1 MESLAECTPT
11 RAPSVSLAV
20 PDRRTMVDSLSSLP
34 RRRRRREDTPTP
46 SPRRFAFSS
55 SSSSSSSQS
64 SSSTSSPTSHASS
77 YYTSQSCPSAEPLC
91 LPDAV
96 VEVIMDYLPAPQALS
111 MIVRS
116 RARDR
121 ASTCSKYALSRLD
134 KMVTG
139 LATAEDA
146 FHHVR
151 RPCKAIEPCLSSA
164 VEAFAMR

>member
-1 MESLAECTPT
+1 
-11 RAPSVSLAV
+11 
-20 PDRRTMVDSLSSLP
+20 
-34 RRRRRREDTPTP
+34 
-46 SPRRFAFSS
+46 
-55 SSSSSSSQS
+55 
-64 SSSTSSPTSHASS
+64 
-77 YYTSQSCPSAEPLC
+77 
-91 LPDAV
+91 
-96 VEVIMDYLPAPQALS
+96 MDYLPAPQALS

-164 VEAFAMR
+164 VEGCTVRDSPLQCGRHLYSAAEAFAMRYKPLQRGTFFYSSAVEASTVR